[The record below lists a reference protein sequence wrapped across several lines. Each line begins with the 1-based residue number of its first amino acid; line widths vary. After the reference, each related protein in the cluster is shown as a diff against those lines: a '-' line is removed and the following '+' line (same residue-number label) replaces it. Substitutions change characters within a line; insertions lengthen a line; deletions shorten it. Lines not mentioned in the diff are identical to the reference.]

1 MPVVFFTVQQ
11 RSALDSSRDEPILSE
26 KEMALRNALLGTLQA
41 LKSSRGAS
49 LDHRDVLLALNALGQ
64 IARAW
69 DWLGSGRPVEECK
82 QDLAELEQCAMLL
95 CELAHHELKL
105 LDARQIAG
113 KFGDGFTTR
122 DFALML
128 LALARI
134 ARRLRNSSVKAV
146 LPGFAQELCSRLEL
160 AAEHR
165 DQPGDL
171 SNLKEITLEA
181 SASLSAA
188 SLMLMHCAKDAVHGA
203 GPEQMNHS
211 PSVPLAVIMAWSK
224 TALHLEADVRQES
237 FKALAAA
244 TTMVMQQLSENTPL
258 DTEGLKKSTDTLQF
272 LLQFATGTANMKD
285 VQLATVDMS
294 EMDNWHL
301 DSCLQALAVLDTLNE
316 MTKESL
322 DSSDKLRS
330 RLLYLETCVIV
341 EATSPTRLPK
351 LQENNVAFWLR
362 LLDSRLANRVA
373 TKLAFQLHECPAAD
387 RKKLPV
393 AVRASLRDFLFFVEK
408 NLFCLEK
415 SVLNCVASICLALP
429 TSLW

>member
-1 MPVVFFTVQQ
+1 MPSSAQ
-11 RSALDSSRDEPILSE
+11 RSALDSGRDESTQLSE

-41 LKSSRGAS
+41 LKSSRGTS

-82 QDLAELEQCAMLL
+82 QDVAELEQCAVLL
-95 CELAHHELKL
+95 CELANHELKL

-113 KFGDGFTTR
+113 KGDGFTTR

-134 ARRLRNSSVKAV
+134 ARRLRNSSVRAV
-146 LPGFAQELCSRLEL
+146 LPGFAQELCSRLEV

-165 DQPGDL
+165 DQPVDL
-171 SNLKEITLEA
+171 RNLKEVTLEA
-181 SASLSAA
+181 AASLSAA

-203 GPEQMNHS
+203 GNQPEMNHS

-224 TALHLEADVRQES
+224 TALHVGVDVRQES

-258 DTEGLKKSTDTLQF
+258 EGLKKSTDTLQF
-272 LLQFATGTANMKD
+272 LLQFATGTASKD
-285 VQLATVDMS
+285 VQVAADMS

-316 MTKESL
+316 ITEESL
-322 DSSDKLRS
+322 DSSDKLKRS

-362 LLDSRLANRVA
+362 LLDSRLASRVA
-373 TKLAFQLHECPAAD
+373 TKLAFQLHECPSAD

-393 AVRASLRDFLFFVEK
+393 AVRAALRDFLFFVEK
-408 NLFCLEK
+408 QLQ
-415 SVLNCVASICLALP
+415 LP
-429 TSLW
+429 TVGIMGSHLYKKF